1 MAEDKLY
8 RVALREALAEE
19 MARDDSVFLIGE
31 DIGKFGGAYRVTDGL
46 LDRFGPDRVV
56 DTPIAEEA
64 IIGTAIGSAMLG
76 LRPVVEMMTIN
87 FSLIAYDQIV
97 NNAAKIRYMFGGEAK
112 VPMVIRMPGGAGHQL
127 SAQHSHSFEVLYG
140 LIPGLLVVAPTTP
153 EDAKGMLKSAI
164 RSDNPVMFLE
174 SLSLYNVKGDVPA
187 GDYTTPLGKAALR
200 RTGSDITIV
209 GVSRMAVL
217 ANEAAKQLEE
227 EDIDAEVIDLRS
239 IRPIDWAP
247 IVESVRRT
255 SRCLVKKGEVIA
267 EVESDKATFDLESE
281 ADGVLD
287 IIVQQGVPAKIGAP
301 IARIGAA
308 GEAPA
313 ATPAPKEAAPK
324 VEAAKAEKPKPD
336 SEAPAPPPP
345 SEQARPTPLPPAP
358 KGAGTPEDDGAPRVA
373 GSPEVKASPLAKRL
387 AAELG
392 VNLAMVQGSGPE
404 GRIVKEDVQAAAGNR
419 TAPPPASRVPPRMA
433 GRPGPDVEVVEPTR
447 MQATIARRMA
457 EAKSTVPEF
466 TVTVEARVDLAVS
479 MRQQLKDSVPGADKV
494 TMTDFLVRACALAL
508 RKFPEVNSSWA
519 DGKFQRKRRISIGLA
534 VAPSQGMGL
543 LVPVVHDADLKDL
556 IQISIE
562 SRQVIERARSGRP
575 AEGDLSGATFS
586 ISNLGMFGVDEFTA
600 IINPPEAAILAVGA
614 IKDVP
619 VVEGGRI
626 VPGKVMRMTLS
637 VDHRVFYG
645 ATAAQFMAEVKRLI
659 ENPVTLVVPA
669 TQ

>member
-1 MAEDKLY
+1 MADINMPKLSDTM
-8 RVALREALAEE
+8 EE
-19 MARDDSVFLIGE
+19 G
-31 DIGKFGGAYRVTDGL
+31 
-46 LDRFGPDRVV
+46 
-56 DTPIAEEA
+56 
-64 IIGTAIGSAMLG
+64 
-76 LRPVVEMMTIN
+76 
-87 FSLIAYDQIV
+87 
-97 NNAAKIRYMFGGEAK
+97 
-112 VPMVIRMPGGAGHQL
+112 
-127 SAQHSHSFEVLYG
+127 
-140 LIPGLLVVAPTTP
+140 
-153 EDAKGMLKSAI
+153 
-164 RSDNPVMFLE
+164 
-174 SLSLYNVKGDVPA
+174 
-187 GDYTTPLGKAALR
+187 
-200 RTGSDITIV
+200 TIV
-209 GVSRMAVL
+209 EWKKKSG
-217 ANEAAKQLEE
+217 
-227 EDIDAEVIDLRS
+227 D
-239 IRPIDWAP
+239 P
-247 IVESVRRT
+247 
-255 SRCLVKKGEVIA
+255 VKKGEVIA

-287 IIVQQGVPAKIGAP
+287 IIVEQGVPAKIGAP
-301 IARIGAA
+301 IARIGAP

-313 ATPAPKEAAPK
+313 AKAAPKEAPKQEAPK
-324 VEAAKAEKPKPD
+324 PSAREEKPKAAP
-336 SEAPAPPPP
+336 EPAPPPP
-345 SEQARPTPLPPAP
+345 SPTPQPEAAP
-358 KGAGTPEDDGAPRVA
+358 TAQDGEGIAA
-373 GSPEVKASPLAKRL
+373 DVKASPLAKRL

-392 VNLAMVQGSGPE
+392 VNLGTIKGSGPE
-404 GRIVKEDVQAAAGNR
+404 GRIVKEDVQAAAVGK
-419 TAPPPASRVPPRMA
+419 TAPQRAPAPAPVRP
-433 GRPGPDVEVVEPTR
+433 PGPDLEVVEPTR

-457 EAKSTVPEF
+457 EAKTTVPEF

-508 RKFPEVNSSWA
+508 RKFPEVNSSWV

-586 ISNLGMFGVDEFTA
+586 ISNLGMYGVDEFVA
-600 IINPPEAAILAVGA
+600 IINPPEAAILAVGT
-614 IKDVP
+614 IKEVP
-619 VVEGGRI
+619 VVDAGRI